1 MKWSY
6 ETCLSA
12 SVNLAAA
19 HALLELSRLLSNR
32 QLGINNLKS
41 LCSFNYFFSWKWFL
55 DEPPI
60 ALCEHWQQLIFT
72 YLHWEN
78 LNYLREFCNFSLI
91 LKHLISH
98 HFYEQ
103 EKMYVLWTY
112 KMSTICSNDWR
123 QAFNDHLSI
132 ELRYEK

>member
-6 ETCLSA
+6 ETYLSA
-12 SVNLAAA
+12 SVNLAAV

-78 LNYLREFCNFSLI
+78 LNYLREFFNFSLI
-91 LKHLISH
+91 LKHLITSMN
-98 HFYEQ
+98 
-103 EKMYVLWTY
+103 KKRCTY
-112 KMSTICSNDWR
+112 FERIRCMSTICSNDWR

-132 ELRYEK
+132 ELRFEK